1 MISMSSFVGHI
12 QIVCLATLALLI
24 VYTLWLSRYRGLDG
38 HLTVRW
44 LLIQV
49 AALLTTAFWRWLPFF
64 TVTSVLQER
73 ELLLMITVL
82 QFAFVVFLMLDL
94 LVRSSRQS
102 TQIKRLTQEVA
113 IQRTRIDTIAPEPLA
128 PEALQGDR
136 ATVVPSHETP
146 DKSSKARILAGLW
159 IIFCVGFS
167 CFEIYNFT
175 GPHFPVALR
184 SFLSANYL
192 E

>member
-1 MISMSSFVGHI
+1 MSSFVGHI

-24 VYTLWLSRYRGLDG
+24 VYTLWLSRYRELDG

-49 AALLTTAFWRWLPFF
+49 TALLTIAFWRWLPFF
-64 TVTSVLQER
+64 TVTSTLQER

-102 TQIKRLTQEVA
+102 MQIKRLTQEVA
-113 IQRTRIDTIAPEPLA
+113 IQRTRIDAIAPEPGVSGTPQGDRTPTVPSRVAREKLSKAAILA
-128 PEALQGDR
+128 SLWIVFCIGFSAFETFTFFTPRFPEALR
-136 ATVVPSHETP
+136 
-146 DKSSKARILAGLW
+146 
-159 IIFCVGFS
+159 
-167 CFEIYNFT
+167 
-175 GPHFPVALR
+175 HFLT
-184 SFLSANYL
+184 ANYL